1 MIVIIYDGDSYG
13 ISKRI
18 DCMLN
23 STTSSGKRTGILAI
37 GAHPDDI
44 ELGCGAS
51 LSYYSNEKVYI
62 ISVVMTLVAVAQS
75 ILIVT
80 RNHKKH

>member
-1 MIVIIYDGDSYG
+1 
-13 ISKRI
+13 
-18 DCMLN
+18 MLN

-51 LSYYSNEKVYI
+51 LSYYSNEKYI
-62 ISVVMTLVAVAQS
+62 LYLLS
-75 ILIVT
+75 
-80 RNHKKH
+80 

>member
-18 DCMLN
+18 DYMLN

-51 LSYYSNEKVYI
+51 LHIILMKKYI
-62 ISVVMTLVAVAQS
+62 LYLLS
-75 ILIVT
+75 
-80 RNHKKH
+80 

>member
-1 MIVIIYDGDSYG
+1 
-13 ISKRI
+13 
-18 DCMLN
+18 MLN

-51 LSYYSNEKVYI
+51 LSYYSNEKSIYYICCHDTWLLWRRVY
-62 ISVVMTLVAVAQS
+62 
-75 ILIVT
+75 
-80 RNHKKH
+80 

>member
-1 MIVIIYDGDSYG
+1 MDY
-13 ISKRI
+13 
-18 DCMLN
+18 MLN

-51 LSYYSNEKVYI
+51 LSYYSN
-62 ISVVMTLVAVAQS
+62 
-75 ILIVT
+75 
-80 RNHKKH
+80 

>member
-1 MIVIIYDGDSYG
+1 
-13 ISKRI
+13 
-18 DCMLN
+18 MLN
-23 STTSSGKRTGILAI
+23 STTSSGKRTGILAIGTGILAI

-62 ISVVMTLVAVAQS
+62 ISVVMTPGCYICCHDTWLLWRRVY
-75 ILIVT
+75 
-80 RNHKKH
+80 